1 MNMALAMLPPTD
13 APLVVRGAQRQQTV
27 SQAAGYGSTMSAAQI
42 AQVMADQHAALTRI
56 NLEVALAAGKTSD
69 VAWVQARVELRVPDI
84 DRVIRSVEAPGQ
96 RLTPEAA
103 LVMTMTLLSR
113 QVSDT
118 SLDSLRSR
126 LEGYRNSLNAR
137 AERGERLS
145 AELQRLRQE
154 ADAAA
159 AAADSASNEAAGAEA
174 ALDAAREEVNRA
186 RAELEATDPADPS
199 YAAKQAALAT
209 AQARLAQ
216 TQAARDQAADQLG
229 AAGRALGNA
238 LAALHLGLGDTDR
251 FNAQSPV
258 QVPGTGADDRL
269 TDNARAEL
277 VLALL
282 AKLTKALAKDQSD
295 NQSRMLIER
304 LEAQKNENLERSRKY
319 LEEQERARAAE
330 KSTGCAGKIFGWIKA
345 AVAVVASAALVVV
358 GTITMNPVIV
368 AAGVFGLLLAA
379 DQVAQM
385 ATGFSVIGWLSEQ
398 LGTVISKALE
408 ALGVDPKLARQI
420 GSIAATIIITAV
432 IIAISVALGNAAAA
446 GQAFQGVALLIKQA
460 SEVAQVI
467 AQIAGLAG
475 QLTVGIGQIVIA
487 GIEISIAELLDMM
500 ERLMFAN
507 EALKDMLEKL
517 MESVTLINQGAFAL
531 VQQMGEVIAERD
543 DTARSIIQRMVTHA

>member
-1 MNMALAMLPPTD
+1 MKMALAMLPATD
-13 APLVVRGAQRQQTV
+13 APLVMRGSQRQETV
-27 SQAAGYGSTMSAAQI
+27 SPAAGYGSTMSAAQI

-56 NLEVALAAGKTSD
+56 NLEVALAAGKTGD
-69 VAWVQARVELRVPDI
+69 VSWVHARVELRVPDI
-84 DRVIRSVEAPGQ
+84 DRVIQSVEAPGQ

-113 QVSDT
+113 RVSDT

-199 YAAKQAALAT
+199 YAAKQATLAT
-209 AQARLAQ
+209 AQAKLAQ
-216 TQAARDQAADQLG
+216 TQAARDQAADELG

-238 LAALHLGLGDTDR
+238 LAALNLGLGDADR

-258 QVPGTGADDRL
+258 QAPGTGTDERL
-269 TDNARAEL
+269 TDQARAEL

-304 LEAQKNENLERSRKY
+304 LEAQKNENLERARKY
-319 LEEQERARAAE
+319 AEEQERARAAE

-345 AVAVVASAALVVV
+345 AVAVVASVALVVV
-358 GTITMNPVIV
+358 GTLTMNPVIV

-379 DQVAQM
+379 DQIAQM
-385 ATGFSVIGWLSEQ
+385 ATGFSVIGWLTEQ
-398 LGTVISKALE
+398 LGSVITQTLE

-420 GSIAATIIITAV
+420 GSIAATIIVTAV

-507 EALKDMLEKL
+507 EVLKEMLEKL
-517 MESVTLINQGAFAL
+517 MESVTLINLGAFAL